1 MELVSMAVLT
11 TNYFFLKHC
20 SFVSTFLQVS
30 PLQTSEHV
38 DHLYEALPE
47 DEN

>member
-1 MELVSMAVLT
+1 MAVLT
-11 TNYFFLKHC
+11 INNLFLKCC
-20 SFVSTFLQVS
+20 SFASTFLQVS
-30 PLQTSEHV
+30 PLYTSEHP